1 MTALM
6 FDIAVEQ
13 KEYLKNMH
21 MLQVGRTWYFSLSHH
36 EPAASASTLA
46 QNSSQISNFID
57 C

>member
-46 QNSSQISNFID
+46 QNSSQISDFID